1 MSFDNTQALREGWR
15 VVHWPITIKIEAFK
29 PRQWAK
35 ATMEEHEQAL
45 AFVQRRAAEG
55 SAYHIEALAY
65 VAFSEP
71 PQFAPSSYEGHMN
84 WINLLPHT
92 PYPKI
97 TTS

>member
-15 VVHWPITIKIEAFK
+15 VVHWPIKIEAFK

-65 VAFSEP
+65 VAFTEP
-71 PQFAPSSYEGHMN
+71 TSPINYQGQYH
-84 WINLLPHT
+84 WINYNRPEF
-92 PYPKI
+92 PSII
-97 TTS
+97 TS

>member
-15 VVHWPITIKIEAFK
+15 VVHWPIKIEAFK

-71 PQFAPSSYEGHMN
+71 TSPINYQGQYH
-84 WINLLPHT
+84 WINYNRPEF
-92 PYPKI
+92 PSII
-97 TTS
+97 TS